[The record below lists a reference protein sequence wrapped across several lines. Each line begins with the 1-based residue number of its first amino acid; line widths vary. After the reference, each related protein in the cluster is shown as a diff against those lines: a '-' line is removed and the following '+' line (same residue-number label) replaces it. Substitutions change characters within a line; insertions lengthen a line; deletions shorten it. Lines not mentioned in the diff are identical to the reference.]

1 MIILDI
7 VAQDTL
13 IFKKKRNVK
22 NGNVALLILYYCEYK
37 FHGGSNRSSVIM
49 KPWINWV
56 SLSWLQEDTI
66 T

>member
-56 SLSWLQEDTI
+56 
-66 T
+66 